1 MPAVVIA
8 FAASILWGSTDFL
21 SGLASRRTGV
31 VVALLIIEAVGLV
44 AALVLALLVGDPAPG
59 AAVLAQAAAAGV
71 SAATGLGLFFYALTL
86 GRMSVVAPITS
97 CGAILPAIVGLATGD
112 PFSGVLA
119 AGLVSALLGIVL
131 VSLEAE
137 REEEREGGPAAGRV
151 IGLALLGALGM
162 GGYYVLFDG
171 VADHSLAWGLA
182 AARVLPVL
190 VLAVAVA
197 VRRGPAPDAV
207 ARRLSLGAGVLDVS
221 ATALYGVALTR
232 GSLSAVS
239 VVGSL
244 FPLTTVLLARV
255 LLAERLRRVQQLGI
269 AFAVLGVALIAGA

>member
-8 FAASILWGSTDFL
+8 LFASFLWGTTDFL

-31 VVALLIIEAVGLV
+31 VVALAIIEAVGLV
-44 AALVLALLVGDPAPG
+44 AALALALIVRDPVPD
-59 AAVLAQAAAAGV
+59 AAVLAQAAAAGI
-71 SAATGLGLFFYALTL
+71 SAASGLGLFFYALTL
-86 GRMSVVAPITS
+86 GRMSVVAPITA

-112 PFSGVLA
+112 PFSGILA

-137 REEEREGGPAAGRV
+137 REEEREGGAAAPRV

-171 VADHSLAWGLA
+171 VADHSLFWGLT
-182 AARVLPVL
+182 AARVIPVTVL
-190 VLAVAVA
+190 GIAVLA
-197 VRRGPAPDAV
+197 RRGPAPDGP

>member
-1 MPAVVIA
+1 M
-8 FAASILWGSTDFL
+8 
-21 SGLASRRTGV
+21 
-31 VVALLIIEAVGLV
+31 
-44 AALVLALLVGDPAPG
+44 
-59 AAVLAQAAAAGV
+59 
-71 SAATGLGLFFYALTL
+71 
-86 GRMSVVAPITS
+86 
-97 CGAILPAIVGLATGD
+97 
-112 PFSGVLA
+112 
-119 AGLVSALLGIVL
+119 
-131 VSLEAE
+131 
-137 REEEREGGPAAGRV
+137 

-171 VADHSLAWGLA
+171 VADHSLPWGLA

-255 LLAERLRRVQQLGI
+255 LLAERLRRVRQLGI

>member
-1 MPAVVIA
+1 VPAVVIA
-8 FAASILWGSTDFL
+8 LLASFLWGTTDFL

-44 AALVLALLVGDPAPG
+44 AALALALIVADPVPG

-71 SAATGLGLFFYALTL
+71 SAASGLGLFFYALTL
-86 GRMSVVAPITS
+86 GRMSVVAPITA
-97 CGAILPAIVGLATGD
+97 CGAILPAVVGLASGD

-137 REEEREGGPAAGRV
+137 REEEREGGAAAGRV
-151 IGLALLGALGM
+151 IALALLGALGM

-171 VADHSLAWGLA
+171 VADHSLAWGLT
-182 AARVLPVL
+182 AARVIPVL
-190 VLAVAVA
+190 VLAVAVS
-197 VRRGPAPDAV
+197 VRRGPAPDKTAG
-207 ARRLSLGAGVLDVS
+207 RLSVGAGVLDVS

>member
-1 MPAVVIA
+1 VPAVVIA

-31 VVALLIIEAVGLV
+31 VVALGIIEGVGLV
-44 AALVLALLVGDPAPG
+44 AAVALALIVADPVPG

-97 CGAILPAIVGLATGD
+97 CGAILPAVVGLTTGD

-119 AGLVSALLGIVL
+119 VGLLSALLGIVL

-137 REEEREGGPAAGRV
+137 REEEREGGAAAGRV
-151 IGLALLGALGM
+151 IALALLGALGM

-171 VADHSLAWGLA
+171 VADHSLPWGLA
-182 AARVLPVL
+182 AARVIPVL
-190 VLAVAVA
+190 VLAVAVLA
-197 VRRGPAPDAV
+197 RSGPAPDPT
-207 ARRLSLGAGVLDVS
+207 ARRLSLSAGVLDVS